1 MEKNVLR
8 NYGEQMLKLYE
19 KTRKELDLTWL
30 QVTLEDGKAI
40 FHCTCEIVLAP
51 KIETEKEPELWPAET
66 APSDVKPVKEEKQ
79 KPEKK
84 VDGQK
89 KCTDAEILEYLK
101 KHPGQSTHSYE
112 LELHTSKERLKR
124 IMKANGIKP
133 NTKRGWSLKGTPPN
147 KGKRFVEKE
156 PEEKENRIPL
166 RLDDIPAP
174 KIDDKVKSCA
184 ECECWNGNTCL
195 YHFQGKSSKCKPYR
209 QKRLEI

>member
-84 VDGQK
+84 ADGQK
-89 KCTDAEILEYLK
+89 KM
-101 KHPGQSTHSYE
+101 H
-112 LELHTSKERLKR
+112 RR
-124 IMKANGIKP
+124 
-133 NTKRGWSLKGTPPN
+133 
-147 KGKRFVEKE
+147 
-156 PEEKENRIPL
+156 
-166 RLDDIPAP
+166 
-174 KIDDKVKSCA
+174 
-184 ECECWNGNTCL
+184 
-195 YHFQGKSSKCKPYR
+195 
-209 QKRLEI
+209 